1 MDPRLADILRHTLV
15 ALILLTLA
23 LVGFKQYKRYSDKQR
38 LVAGMR
44 TDISDASFYRS
55 LSAEETRRTFLRSIA
70 RIERAA
76 KLGLE
81 PPVFFDIVFDR
92 KDHNKLALGDDTG
105 YPTREKLVRTSLQ
118 RAHQHARQLGLLD
131 RPEHLYDLEAGE
143 IPPIE
148 SKPVIGTLIDP
159 ALSPGLEKVVPN
171 LELRAAPR
179 GPDHKPTDLETAAA
193 RELIRDL
200 SDANL
205 IEAGAA
211 QRLLEHY

>member
-23 LVGFKQYKRYSDKQR
+23 LVGFKQYQRYSGKQR
-38 LVAGMR
+38 LIAGMR

-55 LSAEETRRTFLRSIA
+55 LSAEEARRTFLRSIA
-70 RIERAA
+70 RIERAS

-92 KDHNKLALGDDTG
+92 KDRNKLALGDDTG

-131 RPEHLYDLEAGE
+131 RSEHLYDLEAGE

-148 SKPVIGTLIDP
+148 PKPVIGTLIDP
-159 ALSPGLEKVVPN
+159 ALSSGLEKVIPN
-171 LELRAAPR
+171 LELRAAPK
-179 GPDHKPTDLETAAA
+179 GPDYKPTDLETAAA

-205 IEAGAA
+205 IEPAA
-211 QRLLEHY
+211 AKRLLEHY